1 MRFLVWCPTFD
12 LPNPADDYLEIR
24 EYDTAG
30 ELIKKRKEFPQDG
43 KSKDYVFKGK
53 ANTKQERKIVLE
65 VLCVVR
71 TAVCIHLQF
80 DL

>member
-1 MRFLVWCPTFD
+1 MRFLVWCQTFD
-12 LPNPADDYLEIR
+12 LPDSTDDYLEIR
-24 EYDTAG
+24 EYDMMG
-30 ELIKKRKEFPQDG
+30 GLIKKRKEFPQDG

-65 VLCVVR
+65 VPCVVR